1 MTKRKDEIQ
10 AEPLYK
16 WLPAHVHQFKCAECG
31 ETK

>member
-16 WLPAHVHQFKCAECG
+16 WLTAHVHSFVCECG